1 MTMHH
6 SRCHWSRALYQVLVL
21 MLMQKRTLF
30 RFTGEK
36 CLIGCRATT

>member
-1 MTMHH
+1 MTMRHG
-6 SRCHWSRALYQVLVL
+6 RCHWWHALYQVLVR

-30 RFTGEK
+30 RSTGEK